1 MVLKQCTRKFDKLKV
16 AFQET
21 YLKFTCTDKVD
32 VSVLKKKCGRI
43 WACIEYAILEFV
55 HISSFDCSHV
65 ERMQVKHNKYLLSR
79 MCTTEGSEVEDK
91 LMPNLNSLTPLLQ
104 FSIDDQAA
112 LVDPLATLP
121 PRRSGREKPI
131 PDPKLHQEEGK
142 KQNDVCVRAC
152 VRACV
157 RKCVCVSVCV
167 SVCVCVLKLSMLTP
181 V

>member
-1 MVLKQCTRKFDKLKV
+1 M
-16 AFQET
+16 
-21 YLKFTCTDKVD
+21 
-32 VSVLKKKCGRI
+32 
-43 WACIEYAILEFV
+43 
-55 HISSFDCSHV
+55 
-65 ERMQVKHNKYLLSR
+65 ERMQVKHKEYLLSR
-79 MCTTEGSEVEDK
+79 MCTIKGSEVEDK
-91 LMPNLNSLTPLLQ
+91 LMPKLKPLTPLLH
-104 FSIDDQAA
+104 FPIDDQAA
-112 LVDPLATLP
+112 LVDPPTTLP